1 MNTNESGRSMIEM
14 LGVLAIIG
22 VLSVGGISGYSKAM
36 SVFKVNKTVDQ
47 LTQIAASTRALFAGH
62 KTYEALTKPAGAGGG
77 SSSCTGNS
85 NMALIKKARLVPDE
99 MLSGDCIENAFG
111 GNVTLVAANKGS
123 RTNKA
128 FAISFDLV
136 PQSACIELATK
147 DWGQGKTSGLWSVT
161 INSTEKLATDG
172 QVTVVGAV
180 TACSDAYNNTMIW
193 TFY

>member
-22 VLSVGGISGYSKAM
+22 ILSVGGISGYSKAM
-36 SVFKVNKTVDQ
+36 SVFKVNKTIDQ
-47 LTQIAASTRALFAGH
+47 LTQIAASTRAIFSGH
-62 KTYEALTKPAGAGGG
+62 KTYKALTKASGGG
-77 SSSCTGNS
+77 GNSCSGDS

-99 MLSGDCIENAFG
+99 MLDGDCIENTFG
-111 GNVTLVAANKGS
+111 GYVTLTSASKGT
-123 RTNKA
+123 RADKA
-128 FAISFDLV
+128 FAVSFAMI

-161 INSTEKLATDG
+161 INGTENLASAG
-172 QVTVVGAV
+172 QVTVGSAV
-180 TACSDAYNNTMIW
+180 TACTSPHSNTIVW